1 MISEVYQTFEVMS
14 VLTFDNNSFGR
25 LYSITLRLSNMPT
38 LAYFQVGVHGIK
50 IEFGYGRSTKTATF
64 LPDVAKE
71 QGLETS
77 WGQIMLFSYPINFLQ
92 SLSNEWI
99 L

>member
-1 MISEVYQTFEVMS
+1 
-14 VLTFDNNSFGR
+14 
-25 LYSITLRLSNMPT
+25 MPT
-38 LAYFQVGVHGIK
+38 LAHFQVGVHGIK

-77 WGQIMLFSYPINFLQ
+77 WGQIMLFSYPILIKVYRMCGFYDIKRCTIIRLD
-92 SLSNEWI
+92 
-99 L
+99 